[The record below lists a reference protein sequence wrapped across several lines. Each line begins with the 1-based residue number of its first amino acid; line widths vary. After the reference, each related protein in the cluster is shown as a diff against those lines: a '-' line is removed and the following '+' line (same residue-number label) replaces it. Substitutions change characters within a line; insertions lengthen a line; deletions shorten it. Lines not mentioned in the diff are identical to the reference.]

1 MQPWRSQ
8 RVEGNRQQG
17 SQHTS
22 RSFISTTPFRS
33 ANSAQRKISS
43 NGELPIE
50 LISSP
55 SRGLDISDSTR
66 DITNH
71 ATQSRYRQYISERLV
86 QHRDKYGPVLQNK
99 RDQLFPL
106 LLPSVHTHSRW
117 SAAGIEGK
125 ALESL
130 QAVMLLVRT
139 LREGC
144 VAASRIDA
152 FAVDGEFFGQA
163 DIYENGS

>member
-8 RVEGNRQQG
+8 RVEDKRQQDK
-17 SQHTS
+17 QHT
-22 RSFISTTPFRS
+22 ISATPFRPARS
-33 ANSAQRKISS
+33 TQRQLSS

-71 ATQSRYRQYISERLV
+71 ATQSKYRKYISQRLV
-86 QHRDKYGPVLQNK
+86 EHFGKHGYLLQRND
-99 RDQLFPL
+99 DQLFPL
-106 LLPSVHTHSRW
+106 LLPGIPTPSQW
-117 SAAGIEGK
+117 SAAGVEGK
-125 ALESL
+125 SLESL
-130 QAVMLLVRT
+130 QDVMLLVRR

-144 VAASRIDA
+144 VASSRTDA
-152 FAVDGEFFGQA
+152 FVVDGECL
-163 DIYENGS
+163 